1 MNIFT
6 QTNMMA
12 STKEIAR
19 TAQNIVIQST
29 NEPDKLGGL
38 ATNISTQYQQLANDA
53 KRASLGTSSAEM
65 GQRIRVSVQE
75 LGQATIELVK
85 ATGSCQVDRRK
96 FSTST
101 DSFGPLPSS
110 PKQYL
115 NWFFRLLHQTVMC

>member
-85 ATGSCQVDRRK
+85 ATGSCQVGGN
-96 FSTST
+96 TQY
-101 DSFGPLPSS
+101 PLILSIYCPVL
-110 PKQYL
+110 L
-115 NWFFRLLHQTVMC
+115 NNI